1 MEQRERG
8 VAGSE
13 PLSRLVD
20 ASSDLHEVLR
30 NGVGVDSWGQRIG
43 SGVRRST
50 AVGAALLCGVFR
62 VRWFSPTRGG
72 PGVYRETLGL
82 RHRSIALSRGDCGVS
97 RYQLGR

>member
-1 MEQRERG
+1 
-8 VAGSE
+8 
-13 PLSRLVD
+13 
-20 ASSDLHEVLR
+20 
-30 NGVGVDSWGQRIG
+30 
-43 SGVRRST
+43 
-50 AVGAALLCGVFR
+50 LCGVFR